1 MKQTIKQLVH
11 LGGRSKDQ
19 DSETSQT
26 NQQDTPQSQDSQSNT
41 HSIQG
46 DNTPTADMSLAG
58 KVALITGASKG
69 IGKATALRL
78 ARDGARVVINYSSDK
93 QAADEV
99 VQQIGDSHAV
109 AIKADASKVSDIEFL
124 VKQTVDLL
132 GRIDILI
139 PCAGMLP
146 MSPLEATSEELFD
159 KIFALNVKGPYFL
172 AQVCSGPIPRTP
184 QLTVCQKAAPH
195 MQSGSHIILI
205 STTLTAASTVMPPY
219 LPYLATKG
227 AIEQMV
233 RVMSKDLGKKGI
245 CVNAVSPGPT
255 GTELFLKNQ
264 NEQTLKMLSSMNPRG
279 RIGEPEEIADTIA
292 FLSGNDSR
300 WVTGQN
306 LRVNGGMA

>member
-1 MKQTIKQLVH
+1 M
-11 LGGRSKDQ
+11 
-19 DSETSQT
+19 
-26 NQQDTPQSQDSQSNT
+26 
-41 HSIQG
+41 
-46 DNTPTADMSLAG
+46 ALAG

-69 IGKATALRL
+69 IGKATAVRL

-99 VQQIGDSHAV
+99 VKLIGTDKAA
-109 AIKADASKVSDIEFL
+109 AIQADASKVSDIEAL
-124 VKQTVDLL
+124 VQQTVKVF
-132 GRIDILI
+132 GKIDILI

-146 MSPLEATSEELFD
+146 MSPLEATTEELFD

-172 AQVCSGPIPRTP
+172 AQVHSSLVHCRSL
-184 QLTVCQKAAPH
+184 LTSSQKATPH
-195 MQSGSHIILI
+195 MPEGSHIVLI

-233 RVMSKDLGKKGI
+233 RVLSKDLGRKGI

-264 NEQTLKMLSSMNPRG
+264 NEQTIKMLSSLNPRG
-279 RIGEPEEIADTIA
+279 RIGEPEEIADSIA
-292 FLSGNDSR
+292 FLASSDSR
-300 WVTGQN
+300 WVLGQN

>member
-1 MKQTIKQLVH
+1 MKSAIKQLVH
-11 LGGRSKDQ
+11 IGGRNKDQ
-19 DSETSQT
+19 DSETAKT
-26 NQQDTPQSQDSQSNT
+26 NQLDTPESLGPQSTPQS
-41 HSIQG
+41 IQE
-46 DNTPTADMSLAG
+46 DNKPTANMSLAG

-99 VQQIGDSHAV
+99 VQQIGPNHAV
-109 AIKADASKVSDIEFL
+109 AIKADVSRVSDIEFL
-124 VKQTVDLL
+124 VKQTVDMF
-132 GRIDILI
+132 GKIDILI

-146 MSPLEATSEELFD
+146 MSPLETTSEELFD

-172 AQVCSGPIPRTP
+172 A
-184 QLTVCQKAAPH
+184 QKAAPH

>member
-1 MKQTIKQLVH
+1 M
-11 LGGRSKDQ
+11 
-19 DSETSQT
+19 
-26 NQQDTPQSQDSQSNT
+26 
-41 HSIQG
+41 
-46 DNTPTADMSLAG
+46 ALAG

-69 IGKATALRL
+69 IGKATAVRL
-78 ARDGARVVINYSSDK
+78 AKDGAAVVINYSSDK
-93 QAADEV
+93 LAADEAV
-99 VQQIGDSHAV
+99 KLIGKDKAA
-109 AIKADASKVSDIEFL
+109 AIQADASKVADIELL
-124 VKQTVDLL
+124 VQQTVKIF
-132 GRIDILI
+132 GKIDILI

-146 MSPLEATSEELFD
+146 MSPLEATTEELFD

-172 AQVCSGPIPRTP
+172 AQ
-184 QLTVCQKAAPH
+184 KASPH
-195 MQSGSHIILI
+195 MPEGSHIVLI

-233 RVMSKDLGKKGI
+233 RVMSKDLGRKGI

-279 RIGEPEEIADTIA
+279 RIGEPQEIADSIA
-292 FLSGNDSR
+292 FLCSSDSR
-300 WVTGQN
+300 WVMGQN